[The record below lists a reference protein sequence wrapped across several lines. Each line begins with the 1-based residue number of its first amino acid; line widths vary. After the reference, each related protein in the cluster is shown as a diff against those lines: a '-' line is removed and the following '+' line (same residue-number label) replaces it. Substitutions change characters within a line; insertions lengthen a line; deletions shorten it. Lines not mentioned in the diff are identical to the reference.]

1 MSQNKYKSIQDLV
14 DNYINSGLSA
24 REYVEARVDAGD
36 LSAAEALKLLS
47 ILREAQSI
55 TFKLAEVSDDEF
67 CGLQMVLIRKE
78 EDEEDYQTD
87 ASPLFSIEIDES
99 LNSHKDDVINMLQK
113 FAKELAVL
121 ATRGELE
128 EAEAVDTIDDN
139 PEDWLDHP
147 NILPASETRH

>member
-1 MSQNKYKSIQDLV
+1 MSQEKHKSIQDLV
-14 DNYINSGLSA
+14 DCYIASGLTA
-24 REYVEARVDAGD
+24 REYVEERVDAGD

-55 TFKLAEVSDDEF
+55 TFKLAEVSDNEF
-67 CGLQMVLIRKE
+67 EGLHMVLIRKE
-78 EDEEDYQTD
+78 DEELDEAT
-87 ASPLFSIEIDES
+87 PLFSIEVDES
-99 LNSHKDDVINMLQK
+99 LNIHRDDVISVLQK

-128 EAEAVDTIDDN
+128 EVEAIDSIDDN
-139 PEDWLDHP
+139 PEEWLDHP

>member
-14 DNYINSGLSA
+14 DNYIASGLSA

-55 TFKLAEVSDDEF
+55 TFKLAEVSDDEYS
-67 CGLQMVLIRKE
+67 GLHMVLIRKE
-78 EDEEDYQTD
+78 EDDYIES
-87 ASPLFSIEIDES
+87 SPLFSIEIDEA
-99 LNSHKDDVINMLQK
+99 LNNQRDGVINLLQK

-121 ATRGELE
+121 ATQGELE
-128 EAEAVDTIDDN
+128 EAEAIDTVDDN

-147 NILPASETRH
+147 NILPASGTRH

>member
-14 DNYINSGLSA
+14 DNYMASGLSA

-67 CGLQMVLIRKE
+67 SGLHMVLMRKE
-78 EDEEDYQTD
+78 EEEFADDT
-87 ASPLFSIEIDES
+87 SPLFSIEIDES
-99 LNSHKDDVINMLQK
+99 LNSNRDDVINLLQK

-128 EAEAVDTIDDN
+128 EAEAIDTIDDN